1 MSPRVTAVD
10 SPLWRAAHASP
21 PAAARGAARE
31 PPQETTRKSVA
42 RAAWTAPKPRRETP
56 AQVNAAETSAAPHR
70 TVMTEAEIQ
79 NFDAF
84 DAFDDADEKQ
94 GDQSKVHIR
103 VQQRNGRKC
112 ITTVQ
117 GLADDLDVKRI
128 CKAFKKNFQCNG
140 AVTKDSEMGEIIQ
153 LSGDQR
159 TNVNS
164 FLVDQEICL
173 KSQVVIH
180 GF

>member
-1 MSPRVTAVD
+1 MSNPANDDIAEDVVV
-10 SPLWRAAHASP
+10 SP
-21 PAAARGAARE
+21 
-31 PPQETTRKSVA
+31 
-42 RAAWTAPKPRRETP
+42 
-56 AQVNAAETSAAPHR
+56 
-70 TVMTEAEIQ
+70 
-79 NFDAF
+79 
-84 DAFDDADEKQ
+84 
-94 GDQSKVHIR
+94 
-103 VQQRNGRKC
+103 
-112 ITTVQ
+112 
-117 GLADDLDVKRI
+117 RI

>member
-1 MSPRVTAVD
+1 MDCTEAVT
-10 SPLWRAAHASP
+10 RN
-21 PAAARGAARE
+21 
-31 PPQETTRKSVA
+31 A
-42 RAAWTAPKPRRETP
+42 RAGPLPRRDAKRRGGTE
-56 AQVNAAETSAAPHR
+56 

>member
-1 MSPRVTAVD
+1 MQSSSAKSTSEHLLRRRRRHPGL
-10 SPLWRAAHASP
+10 SLRAAVPPRGFRSP
-21 PAAARGAARE
+21 MANFESDG
-31 PPQETTRKSVA
+31 
-42 RAAWTAPKPRRETP
+42 
-56 AQVNAAETSAAPHR
+56 
-70 TVMTEAEIQ
+70 IQ
-79 NFDAF
+79 NLAGFDAF
-84 DAFDDADEKQ
+84 KDADEEA

-117 GLADDLDVKRI
+117 GLADDLDIKRI

-140 AVTKDSEMGEIIQ
+140 AVTKDSELGEIVQ

-159 TNVNS
+159 TNVSS
-164 FLVDQEICL
+164 FLTEQEIC
-173 KSQVVIH
+173 KKAQVVIH

>member
-1 MSPRVTAVD
+1 M
-10 SPLWRAAHASP
+10 ASL
-21 PAAARGAARE
+21 
-31 PPQETTRKSVA
+31 
-42 RAAWTAPKPRRETP
+42 
-56 AQVNAAETSAAPHR
+56 
-70 TVMTEAEIQ
+70 IQ
-79 NFDAF
+79 NFDDF
-84 DAFDDADEKQ
+84 DAFADADE
-94 GDQSKVHIR
+94 GTRDQEKVHIR

-117 GLADDLDVKRI
+117 GLAEDLDIKRI

-140 AVTKDSEMGEIIQ
+140 AVTKDSELGEIIQ

-164 FLVDQEICL
+164 FLVDQEICM
-173 KSQVVIH
+173 KSQIVIH

>member
-1 MSPRVTAVD
+1 MAD
-10 SPLWRAAHASP
+10 
-21 PAAARGAARE
+21 G
-31 PPQETTRKSVA
+31 
-42 RAAWTAPKPRRETP
+42 
-56 AQVNAAETSAAPHR
+56 
-70 TVMTEAEIQ
+70 IQ
-79 NFDAF
+79 NFGAF
-84 DAFDDADEKQ
+84 DAFEDADEKT

-112 ITTVQ
+112 ITTARRRVRDVRPAPAAKAAGPPRRSAPSTRVSASSSPRRAPRERPAADAPAAQVQ

-164 FLVDQEICL
+164 FLVEQEICL